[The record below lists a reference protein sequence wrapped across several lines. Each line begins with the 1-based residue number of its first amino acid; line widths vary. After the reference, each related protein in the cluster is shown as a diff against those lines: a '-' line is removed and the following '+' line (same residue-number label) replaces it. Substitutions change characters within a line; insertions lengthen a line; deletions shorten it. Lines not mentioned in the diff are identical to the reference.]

1 MSNHIVS
8 RLLRLWAYH
17 SFRVSQLLVNVNHC
31 VVARRYSDGAE
42 AVFPIHPKLGK
53 FELNVQGAIP
63 SCFIESGKF
72 TTTLKVF

>member
-1 MSNHIVS
+1 
-8 RLLRLWAYH
+8 
-17 SFRVSQLLVNVNHC
+17 

-63 SCFIESGKF
+63 SCFTESGKF
-72 TTTLKVF
+72 TATLKVF